1 MKKGQL
7 QVDFL
12 LAFALFIVVY
22 ASVFQSFFLFTVGTR
37 ETPDELA
44 VESRL
49 LSSIFVE
56 SAGVP
61 KNWTTY
67 SQVRYLGF
75 AYYNITTFPNIIDK
89 RKIDAIASQS
99 CSTLKTN
106 TDFTFNFK
114 VSFINNYTVGNTSSC
129 SASQPSDARKVERT
143 VYIWDGMNFTS
154 AKMELYT
161 WL

>member
-1 MKKGQL
+1 MEKGQL
-7 QVDFL
+7 HIDFL
-12 LAFALFIVVY
+12 LAFALFIIVY
-22 ASVFQSFFLFTVGTR
+22 AAVFQAFFFFTVGTR
-37 ETPDELA
+37 ETPDELTM
-44 VESRL
+44 ESEL

-61 KNWTTY
+61 KNWTSY
-67 SQVRYLGF
+67 SQIQYLGF
-75 AYYNITTFPNIIDK
+75 AYYNITTFSNIIDK
-89 RKIDAIASQS
+89 RKIDVITSQS
-99 CSTLKTN
+99 CSDLKVK

-114 VSFINNYTVGNTSSC
+114 VSFVNNYTTGNTSSC
-129 SASQPSDARKVERT
+129 SASEPSDARKVERT